1 VSIRRPTTW
10 ANTVEVAQELADEL
24 LFPAAVAT
32 DASDVVPVGLLDALA
47 DAGLYGIVAPPDFGG
62 VSADFGTVCAVL
74 EALASG
80 CLTTAFLWMQHIG
93 LVRTLTSSDD
103 QNLRARWL
111 KPLASGEIRAGLA
124 LGGALP
130 KPSLR
135 AVPDGH
141 SWLLDGTS
149 PFVSGWG
156 RIDVMHA
163 AARTAG
169 DDILWLIVDATE
181 NDAIRAKRLRL
192 AALNATSTVRVTFT
206 GARVPA
212 DRVTG
217 THPASTVTP
226 PEVLRTHA
234 ALALGVTTRCCRI
247 LGPTK
252 LDAEL
257 ASVRARLD
265 RLGPDTAAARAAA
278 GELALR
284 AASALMTAEGSK
296 ALLAN
301 TQAQRLAREA
311 LFTLVY
317 ALRPTSRSAVLT
329 MLGAPE
335 LA

>member
-1 VSIRRPTTW
+1 MSIHRPPAW
-10 ANTVEVAQELADEL
+10 AKAVEVAQQLADEL

-93 LVRTLTSSDD
+93 LVRALTSSDD
-103 QNLRARWL
+103 EDLRARWL

-135 AVPDGH
+135 AVPEGH
-141 SWLLDGTS
+141 SWLLEGTS

-169 DDILWLIVDATE
+169 DDIVWLIVDAAE
-181 NDAIRAKRLRL
+181 NDAIRAERLRL
-192 AALNATSTVRVTFT
+192 AALDATSTVRVTFT
-206 GARVPA
+206 GARVLA

-217 THPASTVTP
+217 THPASAVTP

-234 ALALGVTTRCCRI
+234 ALALGVITRCRRM
-247 LGPTK
+247 LGPTS

-317 ALRPTSRSAVLT
+317 ALRPASRSAALT
-329 MLGAPE
+329 KLGAPE

>member
-1 VSIRRPTTW
+1 MSIHRPAAW
-10 ANTVEVAQELADEL
+10 ANTVEVAQQLADEL

-74 EALASG
+74 EAIASG

-93 LVRTLTSSDD
+93 LVRALTSSADED
-103 QNLRARWL
+103 LRARWL

-135 AVPDGH
+135 AVPDGNG
-141 SWLLDGTS
+141 WLLEGVS

-169 DDILWLIVDATE
+169 DDIVWLIVDATE
-181 NDAIRAKRLRL
+181 NDTIRAEQLRL

-206 GARVPA
+206 GARLPA

-217 THPASTVTP
+217 THPVSTVTP

-247 LGPTK
+247 LGPTS

-257 ASVRARLD
+257 ASVRSRLD

-296 ALLAN
+296 ALLAD

-317 ALRPTSRSAVLT
+317 ALRPASRSAVLT
-329 MLGAPE
+329 KLGVPE
-335 LA
+335 LT

>member
-1 VSIRRPTTW
+1 MHRPPDPEG
-10 ANTVEVAQELADEL
+10 AIASAQRLADEL

-32 DASDVVPVGLLDALA
+32 DASDIVPVELLDALA
-47 DAGLYGIVAPPDFGG
+47 EAGLYGIVAPPDYGG

-80 CLTTAFLWMQHIG
+80 CLTTAFLWMQHVG
-93 LVRTLTSSDD
+93 LVRALTYSDD
-103 QNLRARWL
+103 QDLRARWL

-135 AVPDGH
+135 AVPDGDD
-141 SWLLDGTS
+141 WLLDGVS

-169 DDILWLIVDATE
+169 DGIVWLIVDAAESAAVSTE
-181 NDAIRAKRLRL
+181 RLHL
-192 AALNATSTVRVTFT
+192 AALNATSTVRAAFNQ
-206 GARVPA
+206 ARVPA

-217 THPASTVTP
+217 RQPASAVTP
-226 PEVLRTHA
+226 PEVLRMHA
-234 ALALGVTTRCCRI
+234 ALALGVIARCRAM
-247 LGPTK
+247 LGPTS

-257 ASVRARLD
+257 ASVRDRLD

-296 ALLAN
+296 SLLAS
-301 TQAQRLAREA
+301 TQAQRLARES

-317 ALRPTSRSAVLT
+317 ALRPESRSAALT

>member
-1 VSIRRPTTW
+1 VSIHRPPAW
-10 ANTVEVAQELADEL
+10 ENPIEVAQQLADEL

-47 DAGLYGIVAPPDFGG
+47 DAGLYGIAAPPDFGG
-62 VSADFGTVCAVL
+62 VSADFGMTCAVL

-80 CLTTAFLWMQHIG
+80 CMTTAFLWMQHIG
-93 LVRTLTSSDD
+93 LVRALTSSEDED
-103 QNLRARWL
+103 LRARWL

-141 SWLLDGTS
+141 SWLLDGMS

-163 AARTAG
+163 AGRTAG
-169 DDILWLIVDATE
+169 DEIVWLIVDATE
-181 NDAIRAKRLRL
+181 NDAIRTKRLRL
-192 AALNATSTVRVTFT
+192 AALDATSTVRVMFT

-247 LGPTK
+247 LGPTR

-317 ALRPTSRSAVLT
+317 ALRPASRSAALT